1 MTERAA
7 KNTDRELYRE
17 PDQGNGSFYSDSIHV
32 TEGGGIGMN
41 CGGTVY
47 VMPIR
52 RWHDLAKAAFNRIDN
67 RAEHVDGEQP
77 KEGRK

>member
-1 MTERAA
+1 MTQETAA

-17 PDQGNGSFYSDSIHV
+17 PDQGCGSYYSDSIHV
-32 TEGGGIGMN
+32 TQQGGIGMN

-52 RWHDLAKAAFNRIDN
+52 RWHELAKAAFNRIDDLKE
-67 RAEHVDGEQP
+67 AT
-77 KEGRK
+77 KEG